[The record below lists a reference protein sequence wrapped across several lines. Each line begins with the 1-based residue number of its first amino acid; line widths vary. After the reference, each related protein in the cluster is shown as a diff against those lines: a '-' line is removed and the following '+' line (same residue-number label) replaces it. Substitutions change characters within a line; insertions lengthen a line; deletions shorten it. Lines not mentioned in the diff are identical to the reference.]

1 MERQAFTVVLVL
13 GIGALVLYPT
23 VVAAGKLTLAY
34 DFPKNI
40 RISQGS
46 AVWTQPLFITNPT
59 IERIQIRA
67 INMMLIFNGNVVGN
81 FFSTLPLTIIA
92 GGTVRKELECR
103 IILGS
108 FAQTLLNMGGKA
120 NLTIAGEVNCY
131 GFNVPLPSQSFNFNF
146 LK

>member
-1 MERQAFTVVLVL
+1 MERQAFTVVLLL

-23 VVAAGKLTLAY
+23 VVAAGKMNIAY
-34 DFPKNI
+34 DLPRNG
-40 RISQGS
+40 RITQGA
-46 AVWTQPLFITNPT
+46 AVWTQPVFITNPT
-59 IERIQIRA
+59 IETVQVRA
-67 INMMLIFNGNVVGN
+67 INMVLLFNGNIVGN
-81 FFSTLPLTIIA
+81 FFSTLPLTIVA
-92 GGTVRKELECR
+92 GNTVKKELECR
-103 IILGS
+103 IFLGN